1 MLSRFAAFGAN
12 TCLTSVARQNIVPV
26 SRFTSAGGS
35 GSSNGWKLV
44 NSFKVWLGKRGQA
57 TVVAEVGAAAAAR
70 SEAAA
75 VPRVVGWWM
84 AGCAGMCV
92 GAVVLGGVTR
102 LTESG
107 LSMTDWN
114 LVGRPPPRT
123 QEEWETE
130 FEKYKL
136 SPEFKWKNFDISM
149 EDFKFIWYMEYG
161 HRMWGR
167 SIGAFF
173 YLPAI
178 GFWASGKLTPALK
191 KRVLF
196 AGCLLGFQ
204 GLLGWYMVKSGLDH
218 ENFLGPNDV
227 PRVSQY
233 RLAAHLSSAVVLYSF
248 LFWNAKEVLKPAFK
262 FNPSSVTPAMQTF
275 RKLVITS
282 KALAFITLVS
292 GAFVAGLDAGL
303 VYNSF
308 PKFADRWI
316 PEDILAFSPAL
327 RNITENPTTVQFDH
341 RILGTTTLA
350 VLTAVAYKAQ
360 KLPLPPHI
368 KSAALALGAMGWC
381 QVGLGISTLLLY
393 VPVPLAAA
401 HQSGALVTLSI
412 AMWLAHELKLMKVAK
427 VIPK

>member
-1 MLSRFAAFGAN
+1 MLSRFAVSGVMSASRVQVQMCRLPVGGI
-12 TCLTSVARQNIVPV
+12 TRQ
-26 SRFTSAGGS
+26 RGGGLINRVM
-35 GSSNGWKLV
+35 GS
-44 NSFKVWLGKRGQA
+44 RGQVTLA
-57 TVVAEVGAAAAAR
+57 AENIAVTANR
-70 SEAAA
+70 MEAMCGSRA
-75 VPRVVGWWM
+75 VGWWM

-107 LSMTDWN
+107 LSMTDWS
-114 LVGRPPPRT
+114 LMGRPPPSSA
-123 QEEWETE
+123 EEWQVE
-130 FEKYKL
+130 FDKYKE
-136 SPEFKWKNFDISM
+136 SPEFKWKNSQITM
-149 EDFKFIWYMEYG
+149 TEFKFIWYMEYG

-178 GFWASGKLTPALK
+178 AFWAKGMLTPAVK
-191 KRVLF
+191 KRVLV
-196 AGCLLGFQ
+196 AGALLGFQ

-218 ENFLGPNDV
+218 DNFLGPCDV

-248 LFWNAKEVLKPAFK
+248 LFWNAKSILKPSLTWAQGQ
-262 FNPSSVTPAMQTF
+262 VTPAMVGF
-275 RKLVITS
+275 RKLVIAS
-282 KALAFITLVS
+282 KAMAFITLVS

-327 RNITENPTTVQFDH
+327 RNITENPTTVQFNH

-350 VLTAVAYKAQ
+350 LLSLVAVRARS
-360 KLPLPPHI
+360 LPLPPHV
-368 KSAALALGAMGWC
+368 KTAALALGLMGWMQVAMG
-381 QVGLGISTLLLY
+381 VTTLLLY
-393 VPVPLAAA
+393 VPVPVAAA
-401 HQSGALVTLSI
+401 HQSGALMTLSI
-412 AMWLAHELKLMKVAK
+412 AMWLAHEMKLAK
-427 VIPK
+427 MVKYIPK

>member
-1 MLSRFAAFGAN
+1 MLSRFALSTIQRNGLILPKQQFGGQMHRA
-12 TCLTSVARQNIVPV
+12 T
-26 SRFTSAGGS
+26 GS
-35 GSSNGWKLV
+35 WSGRRGLLDRLKS
-44 NSFKVWLGKRGQA
+44 WLGRRNQVTLAADAVAASSAEA
-57 TVVAEVGAAAAAR
+57 T
-70 SEAAA
+70 A
-75 VPRVVGWWM
+75 VPRAVGWWLG
-84 AGCAGMCV
+84 GCAGMCV

-123 QEEWETE
+123 REEWEEE

-136 SPEFKWKNFDISM
+136 SPEFKWKNFDITM

-178 GFWASGKLTPALK
+178 GFWLSGKLTPALK
-191 KRVLF
+191 KRVLL
-196 AGCLLGFQ
+196 AGGLLGFQ

-218 ENFLGPNDV
+218 NNFLGPSDV

-248 LFWNAKEVLKPAFK
+248 LFWNAKEILKPAFK
-262 FNPSSVTPAMQTF
+262 FNPSQVTPAMLSF
-275 RKLVITS
+275 KKLVISS
-282 KALAFITLVS
+282 KALAFLTLVS

-327 RNITENPTTVQFDH
+327 RNFTENPTTVQFDH

-350 VLTAVAYKAQ
+350 FVTAVAIQAQ
-360 KLPLPPHI
+360 RLPLPPHI

-393 VPVPLAAA
+393 VPVPVAAA
-401 HQSGALVTLSI
+401 HQSGALVTLSL
-412 AMWLAHELKLMKVAK
+412 AMWVAHEMKLMKVAK
-427 VIPK
+427 IMPK

>member
-1 MLSRFAAFGAN
+1 MVGAKPCLCSGRQVGQVVRFSGSW
-12 TCLTSVARQNIVPV
+12 T
-26 SRFTSAGGS
+26 GGS
-35 GSSNGWKLV
+35 QGQGGRGLLNKL
-44 NSFKVWLGKRGQA
+44 RGLVGRRSQA
-57 TVVAEVGAAAAAR
+57 TVVAEVGAT
-70 SEAAA
+70 SETGA
-75 VPRVVGWWM
+75 VSRVVGWWM

-114 LVGRPPPRT
+114 LVGRPPPSTR
-123 QEEWETE
+123 EEWEVE
-130 FEKYKL
+130 FEKYKE
-136 SPEFKWKNFDISM
+136 SPEFKWKNFDITM
-149 EDFKFIWYMEYG
+149 ENFKFIWYMEYG

-178 GFWASGKLTPALK
+178 GFWASGMLTPALK
-191 KRVLF
+191 KRVLL
-196 AGCLLGFQ
+196 AGGLLGFQ

-218 ENFLGPNDV
+218 NNFLGPSDV

-248 LFWNAKEVLKPAFK
+248 LFWNAKEILRPAFK
-262 FNPSSVTPAMQTF
+262 FTQVTPALLNF
-275 RKLVITS
+275 RKLVISS
-282 KALAFITLVS
+282 KALAFLTLVS

-316 PEDILAFSPAL
+316 PEDIIEFSPAV
-327 RNITENPTTVQFDH
+327 RNITENPTTVQFNH

-350 VLTAVAYKAQ
+350 FVTAVAFKAQ

-381 QVGLGISTLLLY
+381 QVAMGISTLLLY

-401 HQSGALVTLSI
+401 HQSGALVTLSL
-412 AMWLAHELKLMKVAK
+412 AMWLAHEMKLMKLVK

>member
-1 MLSRFAAFGAN
+1 MLSRFAVSGLMSASRVQVQMCRLPIQGI
-12 TCLTSVARQNIVPV
+12 TRQ
-26 SRFTSAGGS
+26 RGGGQINKVM
-35 GSSNGWKLV
+35 GS
-44 NSFKVWLGKRGQA
+44 RGQVTLA
-57 TVVAEVGAAAAAR
+57 AENIAVTANR
-70 SEAAA
+70 MEAMCGSRA
-75 VPRVVGWWM
+75 VGWWM

-107 LSMTDWN
+107 LSMTDWS
-114 LVGRPPPRT
+114 LMGRPPPSSA
-123 QEEWETE
+123 EEWQVE
-130 FEKYKL
+130 FDKYKE
-136 SPEFKWKNFDISM
+136 SPEFKWKNSQITM
-149 EDFKFIWYMEYG
+149 TEFKFIWYMEYG

-178 GFWASGKLTPALK
+178 AFWAKGMLTPAVK
-191 KRVLF
+191 KRVLV
-196 AGCLLGFQ
+196 AGALLGFQ

-218 ENFLGPNDV
+218 DNFLGPCDV

-248 LFWNAKEVLKPAFK
+248 LFWNAKSILKPSLTWAQGQ
-262 FNPSSVTPAMQTF
+262 VTPAMVGF
-275 RKLVITS
+275 RKLLIAS
-282 KALAFITLVS
+282 KAMAFITLVS

-327 RNITENPTTVQFDH
+327 RNITENPTTVQFNH

-350 VLTAVAYKAQ
+350 LLSLVAVRARS
-360 KLPLPPHI
+360 LPLPPHV
-368 KSAALALGAMGWC
+368 KTAALALGLMGWMQVAMG
-381 QVGLGISTLLLY
+381 VTTLLLY
-393 VPVPLAAA
+393 VPVPVAAA
-401 HQSGALVTLSI
+401 HQSGALMTLSI
-412 AMWLAHELKLMKVAK
+412 AMWLAHEMKLAK
-427 VIPK
+427 MVKYIPK

>member
-1 MLSRFAAFGAN
+1 MEAMCGSRA
-12 TCLTSVARQNIVPV
+12 
-26 SRFTSAGGS
+26 
-35 GSSNGWKLV
+35 
-44 NSFKVWLGKRGQA
+44 
-57 TVVAEVGAAAAAR
+57 
-70 SEAAA
+70 
-75 VPRVVGWWM
+75 VGWWM

-107 LSMTDWN
+107 LSMTDWS
-114 LVGRPPPRT
+114 LMGRPPPSSA
-123 QEEWETE
+123 EEWQVE
-130 FEKYKL
+130 FDKYKE
-136 SPEFKWKNFDISM
+136 SPEFKWKNSQITM
-149 EDFKFIWYMEYG
+149 TEFKFIWYMEYG

-178 GFWASGKLTPALK
+178 AFWAKGMLTPAVK
-191 KRVLF
+191 KRVLV
-196 AGCLLGFQ
+196 AGALLGFQ

-218 ENFLGPNDV
+218 DNFLGPCDV

-248 LFWNAKEVLKPAFK
+248 LFWNAKSILKPSLTWAQGQ
-262 FNPSSVTPAMQTF
+262 VTPAMVGF
-275 RKLVITS
+275 RKLLIAS
-282 KALAFITLVS
+282 KAMAFITLVS

-327 RNITENPTTVQFDH
+327 RNITENPTTVQFNH

-350 VLTAVAYKAQ
+350 LLSLVAVRARS
-360 KLPLPPHI
+360 LPLPPHV
-368 KSAALALGAMGWC
+368 KTAALALGLMGWMQVAMG
-381 QVGLGISTLLLY
+381 VTTLLLY
-393 VPVPLAAA
+393 VPVPVAAA
-401 HQSGALVTLSI
+401 HQSGALMTLSI
-412 AMWLAHELKLMKVAK
+412 AMWLAHEMKLAK
-427 VIPK
+427 MVKYIPK